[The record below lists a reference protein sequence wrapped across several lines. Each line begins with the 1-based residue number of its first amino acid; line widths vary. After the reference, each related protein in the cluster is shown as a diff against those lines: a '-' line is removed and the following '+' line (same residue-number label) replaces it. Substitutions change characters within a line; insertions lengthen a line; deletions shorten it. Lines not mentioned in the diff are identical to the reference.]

1 MKGKEIYLKIEDEEE
16 KTEKLS
22 VVLEIK
28 GIALVDL
35 CNVAIKDVT
44 DQN

>member
-1 MKGKEIYLKIEDEEE
+1 MEGKEIYLK
-16 KTEKLS
+16 KRVKRKSTEKLS

-28 GIALVDL
+28 GIAVVDL

-44 DQN
+44 GHN

>member
-1 MKGKEIYLKIEDEEE
+1 MFADLQELQARCKEKA
-16 KTEKLS
+16 EKLS

-28 GIALVDL
+28 GIAMVDL

-44 DQN
+44 GQN